1 LPITALRRAHWPL
14 TGCSTST
21 ICQPPA
27 AVVDYE
33 SSSGQIKGA
42 GRIVTAS
49 LNHPSLPPT
58 AGPSSPRPHAA
69 SSLHCDYSIT
79 VGQRRQII
87 CALLGQGSLIA
98 TQRARPTARRDGTAT
113 PPAGRPRDGTGG
125 PRQPAGRARDRVAGA
140 KTIPADCG
148 MTPSERMRHCTAP
161 HSHRAGTLPSHTHRP
176 YLPISHRHRDRFRGT
191 FLIQSLVFN
200 VGRQGLCYV
209 TLRQCISIL
218 KQLLTRLQN
227 SKLYVYVCCN
237 NSVYTDISTVI
248 LVTSVISM
256 PISVHFVYR
265 VYQLNVSRLLRL

>member
-1 LPITALRRAHWPL
+1 MPITALRRAHWPL

-21 ICQPPA
+21 IRQPPA

-49 LNHPSLPPT
+49 WNHPSLPPT

-148 MTPSERMRHCTAP
+148 MTPSDVATLHCTAYTQSPGRDASVP
-161 HSHRAGTLPSHTHRP
+161 HSPTLS
-176 YLPISHRHRDRFRGT
+176 
-191 FLIQSLVFN
+191 
-200 VGRQGLCYV
+200 
-209 TLRQCISIL
+209 
-218 KQLLTRLQN
+218 
-227 SKLYVYVCCN
+227 
-237 NSVYTDISTVI
+237 TDI
-248 LVTSVISM
+248 TSA
-256 PISVHFVYR
+256 P
-265 VYQLNVSRLLRL
+265 